1 MTAFVSA
8 PVAARLSS
16 LLGADV
22 RLASDVVGDSA
33 QSMVASL
40 RDGDVGMLENVRF
53 EPGEESN
60 DPAFA
65 QQLAAFADVYVNDA
79 FGTAHRAHASTEGV
93 AHLLPAVAGKL
104 MARELEMLGGVM
116 DNPRTPVV
124 AIVGGS
130 KISTKVGVLDHLL
143 DRVDVLWVGGAMACT
158 FYRALGESYGNIA
171 GRGGPGGNGAALLD
185 GAAGR
190 RADLRLPATPSSL
203 SASPPMRRRGWLR
216 DTEIPDGWMVVDAGP
231 ETVARMA
238 DGLRGRRD
246 DHLER
251 TARHLRDPRHSL
263 PALAMSR
270 ALSPHL
276 RGLSVI
282 GGGDL
287 AAAVQD
293 AGVADKIGFIS
304 TGGGATIEFLEG
316 RTLPGRGR
324 APRPR
329 GRPALTADRSRRF
342 RVPADGGRQLE
353 DEHDGR
359 RRDVALAGAVV
370 AAVAG
375 TSGDVEVAVL
385 PPFTHLWPVR
395 SVLDG
400 SGVLLG
406 AQDVFWEDKGAYTGE
421 VSPSM
426 LEGWCDSRSSAT
438 PSAGTSLV
446 SATTRWPGSSVA
458 AHAPRAAA

>member
-1 MTAFVSA
+1 MPALNKATIDDTDVHGKRVLLREDLNVPMRDGAIVDDRRIREAIPTIEALRARGARIIIVAHLGRPNGRIDDSA
-8 PVAARLSS
+8 RLGPVAARLSS

-53 EPGEESN
+53 EPGEEAN

-65 QQLAAFADVYVNDA
+65 AQLAAFGDVFVNDA

-93 AHLLPAVAGKL
+93 AHLLPAVAGLL
-104 MARELEMLGGVM
+104 MARELEMLGGVL

-158 FYRALGESYGNIA
+158 FYRALGESTGTSLVEEDQVA
-171 GRGGPGGNGAALLD
+171 TAHRLLE

-190 RADLRLPATPSSL
+190 RADLRLPVDAVV
-203 SASPPMRRRGWLR
+203 AERADV
-216 DTEIPDGWMVVDAGP
+216 DTQTRVVAWKAIPDGWMVVDAGP
-231 ETVARMA
+231 DTVGRIAADCRAAGTIIWNGPLGIYEIPAFAAGTRDVARA
-238 DGLRGRRD
+238 VAKSKA
-246 DHLER
+246 
-251 TARHLRDPRHSL
+251 TT
-263 PALAMSR
+263 
-270 ALSPHL
+270 
-276 RGLSVI
+276 VI

-316 RTLPGRGR
+316 RTLPG
-324 APRPR
+324 
-329 GRPALTADRSRRF
+329 
-342 RVPADGGRQLE
+342 
-353 DEHDGR
+353 
-359 RRDVALAGAVV
+359 V
-370 AAVAG
+370 AALR
-375 TSGDVEVAVL
+375 DREVA
-385 PPFTHLWPVR
+385 R
-395 SVLDG
+395 
-400 SGVLLG
+400 
-406 AQDVFWEDKGAYTGE
+406 
-421 VSPSM
+421 
-426 LEGWCDSRSSAT
+426 R
-438 PSAGTSLV
+438 
-446 SATTRWPGSSVA
+446 
-458 AHAPRAAA
+458 

>member
-1 MTAFVSA
+1 VNKATMDDIDVHGKRVLLREDLNVPMRDGAIVDDRRIREAIPTIEALRARGARTIVVA
-8 PVAARLSS
+8 HLGRPKGRIDDNLRLGPVAARLSS
-16 LLGADV
+16 LIGADV

-143 DRVDVLWVGGAMACT
+143 DRVDILWVGGAMACT
-158 FYRALGESYGNIA
+158 FYRARGLTTGTSLVEEDQIA
-171 GRGGPGGNGAALLD
+171 TARRLLD

-190 RADLRLPATPSSL
+190 RADLRLPTDAVVTDHVADDAPTRVVAD
-203 SASPPMRRRGWLR
+203 SA
-216 DTEIPDGWMVVDAGP
+216 IPDGWMVVDAGP
-231 ETVARMA
+231 ATVAQIAA
-238 DGLRGRRD
+238 DCGGAGTIIWNGPLGIYEIPAFATGTRD
-246 DHLER
+246 V
-251 TARHLRDPRHSL
+251 ARAVAAS
-263 PALAMSR
+263 S
-270 ALSPHL
+270 
-276 RGLSVI
+276 GTSVI

-316 RTLPGRGR
+316 RTLPG
-324 APRPR
+324 
-329 GRPALTADRSRRF
+329 
-342 RVPADGGRQLE
+342 
-353 DEHDGR
+353 
-359 RRDVALAGAVV
+359 V
-370 AAVAG
+370 AALRDRE
-375 TSGDVEVAVL
+375 T
-385 PPFTHLWPVR
+385 VR
-395 SVLDG
+395 S
-400 SGVLLG
+400 
-406 AQDVFWEDKGAYTGE
+406 
-421 VSPSM
+421 
-426 LEGWCDSRSSAT
+426 
-438 PSAGTSLV
+438 
-446 SATTRWPGSSVA
+446 
-458 AHAPRAAA
+458 